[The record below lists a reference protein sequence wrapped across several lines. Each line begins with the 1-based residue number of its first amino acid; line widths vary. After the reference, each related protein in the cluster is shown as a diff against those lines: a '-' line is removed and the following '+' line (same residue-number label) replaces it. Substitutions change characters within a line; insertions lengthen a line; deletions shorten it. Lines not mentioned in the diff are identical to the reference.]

1 MSDLVTM
8 LTSTYKIAFAVLFAI
23 IISILTLLAAPF
35 YRTGNLFH
43 ILARIHARATLAVC
57 GVRVLVEGL
66 DHVDFNRNYV
76 YVANHA
82 SQFDIPS
89 VIAGIPDQIR
99 LVFKKELAR
108 IPVFGWALK
117 YGRTYI
123 CIDRGSGQDAIQ
135 SLDEAAGKIRNGASV
150 LLFAEGTRTADGKI
164 QQFKRGAFS
173 LAVRAGVPV
182 VPLTIKGSYKILP
195 RGSFHIRPGTITL
208 VLGKPVMPSAPNGR
222 EAEMELRERVGKV
235 IQQNYHS
242 Q

>member
-1 MSDLVTM
+1 MSDF
-8 LTSTYKIAFAVLFAI
+8 LTSVTSVYKIAFAVLFAI
-23 IISILTLLAAPF
+23 VISVLTLLAAPF

-43 ILARIHARATLAVC
+43 YLAKIHARATLAVC
-57 GVRVLVEGL
+57 GVKVRVEGL
-66 DHVDFNRNYV
+66 DQVDFKRTYV

-108 IPVFGWALK
+108 IPIFGWALK

-123 CIDRGSGQDAIQ
+123 CIDRGKGQEAIR
-135 SLDEAAGKIRNGASV
+135 SLDEAARKIHEGASV
-150 LLFAEGTRTADGKI
+150 LLFAEGTRTPDGRI
-164 QQFKRGAFS
+164 REFRRGAFS

-182 VPLTIKGSYKILP
+182 VPLTINGSYSVLR
-195 RGSFHIRPGTITL
+195 RGSFHIRPGIITL
-208 VLGKPVMPSAPNGR
+208 VLGRPVVPSAQNGR
-222 EAEMELRERVGKV
+222 DAELDLRDRVGEA
-235 IQQNYHS
+235 IQQNYRE